1 MNGWWWKPN
10 HSSLRCKKM
19 KIILP
24 CLLVIWNL
32 MFLLLLEEYNQK
44 VSSEKRP
51 FQFDQQQI
59 LTFLWN
65 LICKY
70 LRSSV
75 SEKSSKKFRL
85 ARYVTICL
93 TFPQCALSNV
103 SSNGWH
109 RQLHSRIGCICSIF
123 LCCVFSNVSSNRLHK
138 RMHNHTG
145 YICLTSLTS
154 HKSHWLHLF
163 DFSPLRVFKCILKVL
178 AREDAKSHWLHLLD
192 FSLLWFF
199 KCVLKLSAREIA

>member
-1 MNGWWWKPN
+1 MDDDESQIIR
-10 HSSLRCKKM
+10 HCKKM

-24 CLLVIWNL
+24 CLLVIWNW

-109 RQLHSRIGCICSIF
+109 RQMHSRIGCICVTFLLHYWFSQGNININPSFTNIIIF
-123 LCCVFSNVSSNRLHK
+123 NMLIHHNQVGNVPWKSFSTTSALSPEMRPLSRVSL
-138 RMHNHTG
+138 
-145 YICLTSLTS
+145 
-154 HKSHWLHLF
+154 
-163 DFSPLRVFKCILKVL
+163 
-178 AREDAKSHWLHLLD
+178 
-192 FSLLWFF
+192 
-199 KCVLKLSAREIA
+199 

>member
-1 MNGWWWKPN
+1 MDDDESQIIR
-10 HSSLRCKKM
+10 HCKKM

-24 CLLVIWNL
+24 CLLVIWNW

-85 ARYVTICL
+85 AGYVTICL

-103 SSNGWH
+103 SSERWH
-109 RQLHSRIGCICSIF
+109 RQLHSSIGCICLAF
-123 LCCVFSNVSSNRLHK
+123 HCCVFSNGISKNLDP
-138 RMHNHTG
+138 NI
-145 YICLTSLTS
+145 YS
-154 HKSHWLHLF
+154 HISCKYKLKYFFFHIT
-163 DFSPLRVFKCILKVL
+163 PILIPFISCYL
-178 AREDAKSHWLHLLD
+178 IS
-192 FSLLWFF
+192 
-199 KCVLKLSAREIA
+199 

>member
-1 MNGWWWKPN
+1 MDDDESQIIR
-10 HSSLRCKKM
+10 HCKKM

-24 CLLVIWNL
+24 CLLVIWNW

-93 TFPQCALSNV
+93 TFPQCALSN
-103 SSNGWH
+103 GWH
-109 RQLHSRIGCICSIF
+109 RQLHSRIGCICLAF
-123 LCCVFSNVSSNRLHK
+123 LH
-138 RMHNHTG
+138 
-145 YICLTSLTS
+145 
-154 HKSHWLHLF
+154 
-163 DFSPLRVFKCILKVL
+163 
-178 AREDAKSHWLHLLD
+178 
-192 FSLLWFF
+192 
-199 KCVLKLSAREIA
+199 CVLSNAPSNCLPKMMHSHIGCICFSYFLSLFLRSFCFLSCFHAVQDVDPSPRYKECCLLCSSH